1 MLNALLAC
9 YTVGLGAR
17 VTKLIRN
24 TGVCFLIV
32 ATVAASPAAQ
42 AARMVTVVRGVGA
55 GSDKA
60 AALTGH
66 FLRDLLS
73 KDERYEVVDLNKS
86 LGNQDRD
93 RALKA
98 FQSAEEMV
106 QKGHDAYDQ
115 LDLDAAVEFLSN
127 TLKQY
132 ERFAA
137 YVNDFRKVS
146 EALMLLGATHIL
158 RGEEKL
164 GNRRLE
170 QALNVFP
177 QMEPDPRIFN
187 PAMRGQFQETVSRM
201 STRPPGTLSVTSNPS
216 YAEVYVDGK
225 FAGVTPL
232 AVERVSEGRH
242 YVRLEKDGYRA
253 WGKVV
258 EVTGR
263 TETAESAVLKATQHF
278 DDFDNLVEAAVKR
291 VVSPKEGNNG
301 GPSNDAIDQLGVLT
315 TADHIFLAQVRLD
328 GERVQV
334 WANQYDLNAQRLLRS
349 AEHVFTYDARPEIY
363 EREVGAMLRGAFGSE
378 SAAGKGKA
386 QAKGAKGSRRDK
398 DRDKDKDKDPMLDAD
413 ALPGVGDARCWFNM
427 PCRTLKIASSATSAG
442 LGLVGMGVG
451 AAFWAAAKKT
461 NDQYRSQTQVINAS
475 PKPVAN
481 PQVNQLNAQ
490 GRTEALRG
498 DIFFFA
504 GAALAVVG
512 VATWI
517 WWEPAPS
524 AADVLEHSN
533 GHSASLQVF
542 PSDGGGYFNAAFKF

>member
-1 MLNALLAC
+1 M
-9 YTVGLGAR
+9 
-17 VTKLIRN
+17 TKLIKN
-24 TGVCFLIV
+24 TGVGVLI
-32 ATVAASPAAQ
+32 AAIVAASPAVQ

-66 FLRDLLS
+66 YVRDLLS

-115 LDLDAAVEFLSN
+115 LELDAAVEYLSN

-263 TETAESAVLKATQHF
+263 TETAESAVLKVTAHF
-278 DDFDNLVEAAVKR
+278 DDFDNLVENAVKR
-291 VVSPKEGNNG
+291 VVAPKEGSSG

-328 GERVQV
+328 GDRVQV

-349 AEHVFTYDARPEIY
+349 AEHVFTYDARPEVY
-363 EREVGAMLRGAFGSE
+363 EREIGSMLRNAFGSE
-378 SAAGKGKA
+378 TVASKGGKGPRVPKP
-386 QAKGAKGSRRDK
+386 KKP
-398 DRDKDKDKDPMLDAD
+398 DKDKDPGPGLDD
-413 ALPGVGDARCWFNM
+413 SNALPGVNDARCWFNA
-427 PCRTLKIASSATSAG
+427 PCHTLKVAFSASTAG
-442 LGLVGMGVG
+442 LGVIGMGAG
-451 AAFWAAAKKT
+451 ALFWAAAKKT
-461 NDQYRSQTQVINAS
+461 NDQYRQLTQVVDVGGKPS
-475 PKPVAN
+475 PN
-481 PQVNQLNAQ
+481 PQVNTLNGQ

-498 DIFFFA
+498 DIFFGI

-524 AADVLEHSN
+524 ALDVVEHSGRN
-533 GHSASLQVF
+533 AALMVLPG
-542 PSDGGGYFNAAFKF
+542 DGGGSFSAVFTF

>member
-1 MLNALLAC
+1 MK
-9 YTVGLGAR
+9 
-17 VTKLIRN
+17 KLIKN
-24 TGVCFLIV
+24 TGVGVLI
-32 ATVAASPAAQ
+32 AAIVAASPAVQ

-66 FLRDLLS
+66 FVRDLLG

-106 QKGHDAYDQ
+106 QKGHDAYDA
-115 LDLDAAVEFLSN
+115 LELDAAVEYLSN

-216 YAEVYVDGK
+216 YAEAYVDGK
-225 FAGVTPL
+225 FVGVTPL

-242 YVRLEKDGYRA
+242 YVRLERDGYRS

-263 TETAESAVLKATQHF
+263 TETAESAVLKATAHF

-291 VVSPKEGNNG
+291 VVAPKEGSSG
-301 GPSNDAIDQLGVLT
+301 GPSNDSIDQLGVLT

-349 AEHVFTYDARPEIY
+349 AEHVFTYDARPEVY
-363 EREVGAMLRGAFGSE
+363 EREVAAMLRNAFGSE
-378 SAAGKGKA
+378 NVGKSGKATKGKSRKEREKEKEKELAA
-386 QAKGAKGSRRDK
+386 QDNSE
-398 DRDKDKDKDPMLDAD
+398 
-413 ALPGVGDARCWFNM
+413 ALPGPNDAKCWFSL
-427 PCRTLKIASSATSAG
+427 PCRTLKVASSATSLG
-442 LGLVGMGVG
+442 LGVVGMGLG
-451 AAFWAAAKKT
+451 AVFWVAAKKT
-461 NDQYRSQTQVINAS
+461 NDQYRQL
-475 PKPVAN
+475 
-481 PQVNQLNAQ
+481 PQVVDSPTGVGTNNPAIGKLNTQ

-498 DIFFFA
+498 DIFFGVGAILALA
-504 GAALAVVG
+504 GAAA
-512 VATWI
+512 WI

-524 AADVLEHSN
+524 AMDVVEHSSGRN
-533 GHSASLQVF
+533 ASLMML
-542 PSDGGGYFNAAFKF
+542 PSDGGGYFNAVFTF